1 MNSRYGLRAFS
12 TFTHF
17 TVYQSC
23 SNRLK
28 VTVQMKAWLSC
39 GRETEEWMSGMGIL
53 RNPWGTGL
61 GVLATMFRVRGSSL
75 CLTLKRHLV
84 SGQPGLVPTV
94 SSYVS
99 HF

>member
-1 MNSRYGLRAFS
+1 MNSRYGLRTFS

-39 GRETEEWMSGMGIL
+39 GRETQRNGCLEWEYLEIL
-53 RNPWGTGL
+53 GAL
-61 GVLATMFRVRGSSL
+61 G
-75 CLTLKRHLV
+75 
-84 SGQPGLVPTV
+84 
-94 SSYVS
+94 
-99 HF
+99 